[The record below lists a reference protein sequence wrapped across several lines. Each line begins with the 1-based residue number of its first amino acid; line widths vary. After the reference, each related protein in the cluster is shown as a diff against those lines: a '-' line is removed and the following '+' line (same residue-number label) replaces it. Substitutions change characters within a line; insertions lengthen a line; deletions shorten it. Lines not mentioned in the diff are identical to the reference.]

1 MGSGKTKTINQVAIH
16 SFMRPMNASMK
27 EHWDEIYAALDV
39 DELTWYEEIPEPSI
53 RLLSKCHIDKDES
66 ILDIGAGASTF
77 IDYLVDQGFK
87 NIIAADIS
95 KIALNKIKE
104 RLGKEKA
111 SLVRWIVDDITGP
124 VHIQDLRDIAVW
136 HDRAVLHFLLEE
148 NQQKVYLST
157 LKKVI
162 KKKGYVIIAA
172 FSLKGAKKCTG
183 LDVKNYDQNML
194 AKFLGEDFKLLEYFD
209 HTYYMPSGQPRPYIY
224 TLFQKT

>member
-1 MGSGKTKTINQVAIH
+1 
-16 SFMRPMNASMK
+16 MNASMK

-53 RLLSKCHIDKDES
+53 RLLSKCHIDKDET
-66 ILDIGAGASTF
+66 ILDVGAGASTF

-87 NIIAADIS
+87 KIIAADIS
-95 KIALNKIKE
+95 EIALNKIKE

-148 NQQKVYLST
+148 KQQKVYLST

-183 LDVKNYDQNML
+183 LDVKNYDQDML
-194 AKFLGEDFKLLEYFD
+194 AKFLGEDFILLEYFD

-224 TLFQKT
+224 ALFQKT